1 MFVWGFLCVIFEK
14 FGLLILIYLK
24 IYFGKKLNFLFF
36 KENFF
41 VNVSVI
47 IIKDFLNKIL
57 WILLLLME

>member
-47 IIKDFLNKIL
+47 IIKDFL
-57 WILLLLME
+57 